1 MAQIAQQDNLII
13 EITGALAAMNETT
26 KQKLIDC
33 IKVGT
38 ITDVIVVSK
47 EAANK
52 VINHGKVL
60 GYMVDT
66 TAAESPKYS
75 VTIMDV
81 NTDTPK
87 TVELN

>member
-38 ITDVIVVSK
+38 ITDVIVVST
-47 EAANK
+47 EAEKK
-52 VINHGKVL
+52 VNHGKVL

-75 VTIMDV
+75 VAIMDV
-81 NTDTPK
+81 NAGK
-87 TVELN
+87 LVKVLLN

>member
-13 EITGALAAMNETT
+13 EITGALAAMDETT

-33 IKVGT
+33 IKMGT
-38 ITDVIVVSK
+38 ITDVILVST

-52 VINHGKVL
+52 VNHGKVL

-75 VTIMDV
+75 VAIMEV
-81 NTDTPK
+81 NSGNLVK
-87 TVELN
+87 VLLN

>member
-13 EITGALAAMNETT
+13 EITGALAAMDETT

-38 ITDVIVVSK
+38 ITDVIVVST

-52 VINHGKVL
+52 VNHGKVL
-60 GYMVDT
+60 SYRIYT

-75 VTIMDV
+75 VVIMEV
-81 NTDTPK
+81 NAGK
-87 TVELN
+87 LVKILLN

>member
-13 EITGALAAMNETT
+13 EITGALAAMDETT

-38 ITDVIVVSK
+38 ITDVIVVST

-52 VINHGKVL
+52 ANHGKVL

-66 TAAESPKYS
+66 TAEESPKYS
-75 VTIMDV
+75 VAIMEV
-81 NTDTPK
+81 NAGK
-87 TVELN
+87 LVKVLLN

>member
-13 EITGALAAMNETT
+13 EITGALAAIDETT
-26 KQKLIDC
+26 KQKLFDC
-33 IKVGT
+33 INVGS
-38 ITDVIVVSK
+38 ITDVIVVST

-52 VINHGKVL
+52 VNHGKVL

-75 VTIMDV
+75 VAIMDV
-81 NTDTPK
+81 NTGMPE

>member
-13 EITGALAAMNETT
+13 EITGALAEMDETA

-33 IKVGT
+33 IKAGT

-47 EAANK
+47 EAVNK
-52 VINHGKVL
+52 VNYGKVL
-60 GYMVDT
+60 SCSVDT

-75 VTIMDV
+75 IEIVEV
-81 NTDTPK
+81 NAGK
-87 TVELN
+87 LVKILLN

>member
-13 EITGALAAMNETT
+13 EITGALAEMDATT

-38 ITDVIVVSK
+38 ITDVIVVST

-52 VINHGKVL
+52 VNHGKVL

-75 VTIMDV
+75 VAIMDV
-81 NTDTPK
+81 NTGMPE
-87 TVELN
+87 TVGLN

>member
-13 EITGALAAMNETT
+13 EITGALAAMDETT

-38 ITDVIVVSK
+38 ITDVIVVST
-47 EAANK
+47 EAKNK
-52 VINHGKVL
+52 VNHGKVL

-75 VTIMDV
+75 VAIMEV
-81 NTDTPK
+81 NSGK
-87 TVELN
+87 LVKVLLN

>member
-13 EITGALAAMNETT
+13 EITGALDAMDATT

-38 ITDVIVVSK
+38 ITDVIVVST
-47 EAANK
+47 EAAKK
-52 VINHGKVL
+52 VNHGKVL

-75 VTIMDV
+75 VAIMDV
-81 NTDTPK
+81 NAGK
-87 TVELN
+87 LVKVLLN

>member
-13 EITGALAAMNETT
+13 EISGALDAMDETT

-38 ITDVIVVSK
+38 ITDVIVVST

-52 VINHGKVL
+52 VNHGKVL

-75 VTIMDV
+75 VAIMDV
-81 NTDTPK
+81 NAGK
-87 TVELN
+87 LVKVLLN